1 MKLPMT
7 LPVLGLASFPG
18 IPLQRPYYV
27 EHLQTHVAN
36 FPHVATAH
44 AHDFY
49 LLLYVTAGHGT
60 HTIDLV
66 TYDLRPGSLFFIAP
80 GQVHRWQLASDVQGI
95 IVFFDADFY
104 LFRYPENQ
112 LVDYPFFTPARVPVL
127 YLPPEEVELYPLF
140 VRLLRE
146 NTTRHPNQAEVVRSY
161 LHLLLELAPRH
172 YALPDAVLPVLSHS
186 EAQIREFGRL
196 LNQHFRTHRTV
207 HAYAQLLHL
216 TANHLNAVCRQRL
229 NKTASSLIHERV
241 VMEAQRLLTHSAQS
255 VAQVAT
261 ALGFEDASYFSR
273 YFRKYSGQTPD
284 AFRRTR

>member
-1 MKLPMT
+1 MKLSTT

-27 EHLQTHVAN
+27 ERLQTHVAN
-36 FPHVATAH
+36 FPHIATAH

-49 LLLYVTAGHGT
+49 LLLYVTDGYGT

-66 TYDLRPGSLFFIAP
+66 TYELRPGSLFFMAP
-80 GQVHRWQLASDVQGI
+80 GQVHRWHLSPEAQGI
-95 IVFFDADFY
+95 VVFFDADFY
-104 LFRYPENQ
+104 SFRYPEKQ
-112 LVDYPFFTPARVPVL
+112 LFDYPFFTPAQVPVL
-127 YLPPEEVELYPLF
+127 YLPFGEAELYPLF
-140 VRLLRE
+140 ARLLTE
-146 NTTRHPNQAEVVRSY
+146 NTGPYPNQADVVRSY
-161 LHLLLELAPRH
+161 LHLLLELATRH
-172 YALPDAVLPVLSHS
+172 YARPSAAPPALTHS
-186 EAQIREFGRL
+186 EAQIRKFGRL

-216 TANHLNAVCRQRL
+216 TANHLNAICRQRL

-273 YFRKYSGQTPD
+273 YFRKYSGQTPEV
-284 AFRRTR
+284 FRRGR

>member
-1 MKLPMT
+1 MKSST
-7 LPVLGLASFPG
+7 TFPVLGLASFPG
-18 IPLQRPYYV
+18 IPSQRPYYV
-27 EHLQTHVAN
+27 ERLQTHVAN

-49 LLLYVTAGHGT
+49 LLLYVTAGCGT

-66 TYDLRPGSLFFIAP
+66 TYELRPGSLFFMAP
-80 GQVHRWQLASDVQGI
+80 GQVHRWHLSPDVQGI
-95 IVFFDADFY
+95 VVFFDADFFS
-104 LFRYPENQ
+104 FRYPENQ
-112 LVDYPFFTPARVPVL
+112 LLTYPFFTPAQVPVL
-127 YLPPEEVELYPLF
+127 YLPPNEAELYPLC
-140 VRLLRE
+140 VRLLTE
-146 NTTRHPNQAEVVRSY
+146 TTRSHSNQAEVVRSY
-161 LHLLLELAPRH
+161 LHLLLELATRH
-172 YALPDAVLPVLSHS
+172 YAVPSATPPTLTHS

-207 HAYAQLLHL
+207 HAYARLLHL

-273 YFRKYSGQTPD
+273 YFRKYSGQTPEV
-284 AFRRTR
+284 FRRGR

>member
-1 MKLPMT
+1 MKPST
-7 LPVLGLASFPG
+7 TPPVLGLASFPG
-18 IPLQRPYYV
+18 IPAQRPYYV
-27 EHLQTHVAN
+27 EYLQTHAAN

-60 HTIDLV
+60 HTIDLI
-66 TYDLRPGSLFFIAP
+66 TYDLQPGNLFFIAP
-80 GQVHRWQLASDVQGI
+80 GQVHCWQLSADAQGI

-112 LVDYPFFTPARVPVL
+112 FFDYPFFTPAQVPVL
-127 YLPPEEVELYPLF
+127 YLAPHETELYPLF
-140 VRLLRE
+140 ARLLAE
-146 NTTRHPNQAEVVRSY
+146 YTTVHPNQAEVVRSY
-161 LHLLLELAPRH
+161 LHLLLELAARH
-172 YALPDAVLPVLSHS
+172 YTLPDAAAPTPTHS

-216 TANHLNAVCRQRL
+216 TANHLNAICRQRL

-255 VAQVAT
+255 VAQVAV

-273 YFRKYSGQTPD
+273 YFRKYSGQTPE
-284 AFRRTR
+284 AFRRAR